1 APFVAAYLIKLHE
14 GKRYMSEL
22 RDFLCDH
29 PALVYFLGFEPVLDP
44 NLSHGFNV
52 ELTVPKRRHLST
64 VLRTLSNQTLLFLL
78 TASVQLL
85 RARLRPEQ
93 QSSFG
98 DTIAADT
105 QALVAWVKENNPKQ
119 YIKQGRLDKN
129 CQPKADRDCELGVK
143 KSRNQAPA
151 DGAGQEQP

>member
-1 APFVAAYLIKLHE
+1 MHCGQPLPSWVASDPLVAKYRALIGPLPWADFPKRRTDHPWPGPCRELRAPFVAAYLIKLHE

-64 VLRTLSNQTLLFLL
+64 VLRTLSNQTLL
-78 TASVQLL
+78 
-85 RARLRPEQ
+85 
-93 QSSFG
+93 
-98 DTIAADT
+98 
-105 QALVAWVKENNPKQ
+105 
-119 YIKQGRLDKN
+119 
-129 CQPKADRDCELGVK
+129 
-143 KSRNQAPA
+143 
-151 DGAGQEQP
+151 